1 MKRCGRV
8 KRDFWVM
15 LAILWMCSTSQCAL
29 ETFGSSRENL
39 SAQESTENNDNMEME
54 RSSDQTDSS
63 RNVSEISEELLQ
75 EIELEDVQDM
85 LDELLGED
93 SFSMKEALIRLTKGE
108 QAFSKEA
115 VQEFVYRFLFYR
127 MVQEKELFIKL
138 LLLILFAAV
147 FSSFAEVFENTQIRD
162 VSFFVVYLL
171 VFTLLTD
178 SFSSM
183 SQSMEKT
190 IVWMKDFMKGLA
202 PAFYMT
208 VCASTGAASA
218 AVFYEGILILVWLIQ
233 WLLVTVILPASSLY
247 VLLLLVNSLS
257 KEEMLGKM
265 AEFLNTVISWSLK
278 TLLAAVVGL
287 QIIRNLVAPVMD
299 SLKRGVLG
307 KAAGALPGV
316 GNAVNMVTE
325 LVVTSAVLIR
335 NCLGVV
341 ILVVFVLAGA
351 GPMLHYGILSLF
363 YRLLAAVSQP
373 ISDKRMVSALS
384 AMGEGCTLLLRIL
397 FTAEVLCMLAFL
409 VLMAGIQN

>member
-1 MKRCGRV
+1 MKRRGGCAV
-8 KRDFWVM
+8 LVTM
-15 LAILWMCSTSQCAL
+15 VCLAMILGVYGT
-29 ETFGSSRENL
+29 EVYGSSTGNQSQKEITENQ
-39 SAQESTENNDNMEME
+39 SDETAGSDKSDPSSTEIAQE
-54 RSSDQTDSS
+54 
-63 RNVSEISEELLQ
+63 LLS
-75 EIELEDVQDM
+75 EIELTDVQNM

-115 VQEFVYRFLFYR
+115 VQEVVYRFFFYR
-127 MVQEKELFIKL
+127 LDQEKGLFAKL

-147 FSSFAEVFENTQIRD
+147 FSSFADVFENEQIGNI
-162 VSFFVVYLL
+162 SFFVVYLL

-178 SFSSM
+178 SFSGM
-183 SQSMEKT
+183 SQSLEKT
-190 IVWMKDFMKGLA
+190 IGWMAEVMKGLA

-208 VCASTGAASA
+208 VCASSGAASA
-218 AVFYEGILILVWLIQ
+218 AVFYEGVLILVWLIQ

-247 VLLLLVNSLS
+247 VLLQLVNSLS

-265 AEFLNTVISWSLK
+265 AEFLNTAISWGLK

-299 SLKRGVLG
+299 NLKRGLLG
-307 KAAGALPGV
+307 RAAGALPGV

-351 GPMLHYGILSLF
+351 GPMLHYGILSLL
-363 YRLLAAVSQP
+363 YRFLAAVSQP

-384 AMGEGCTLLLRIL
+384 TMGEGCALLLRIL

-409 VLMAGIQN
+409 VLMAGIQS

>member
-1 MKRCGRV
+1 MRGKNWLAVLVRV
-8 KRDFWVM
+8 VC
-15 LAILWMCSTSQCAL
+15 LVILMVACVT
-29 ETFGSSRENL
+29 EVYGSSTGIQSQTPKKSQSDDISDSNQNDTDI
-39 SAQESTENNDNMEME
+39 AQE
-54 RSSDQTDSS
+54 
-63 RNVSEISEELLQ
+63 LLN
-75 EIELEDVQDM
+75 EIELTDVQNM

-93 SFSMKEALIRLTKGE
+93 SFSMKDALIKLTKGE

-115 VQEFVYRFLFYR
+115 VQGVVYRFFFYR
-127 MVQEKELFIKL
+127 LEQERGLLVKL
-138 LLLILFAAV
+138 LLLVLFAAV
-147 FSSFAEVFENTQIRD
+147 FSSFADVFENEQVGNI
-162 VSFFVVYLL
+162 SFFVVYLL

-178 SFSSM
+178 SFSEM
-183 SQSMEKT
+183 SLSLEKT
-190 IVWMKDFMKGLA
+190 IDWMTEVMKGLA

-208 VCASTGAASA
+208 VCASSGAASA
-218 AVFYEGILILVWLIQ
+218 AVFYEGVLILVWLIQ
-233 WLLVTVILPASSLY
+233 WLLATVILPAS
-247 VLLLLVNSLS
+247 SLS

-265 AEFLNTVISWSLK
+265 AEFLNTAISWSLK

-299 SLKRGVLG
+299 NLKRGLLG
-307 KAAGALPGV
+307 RAAGALPGV

-351 GPMLHYGILSLF
+351 GPMLHYGVLSLL
-363 YRLLAAVSQP
+363 YRFLSAVSQP

-384 AMGEGCTLLLRIL
+384 AMGEGCTLLLRIV

-409 VLMAGIQN
+409 VLMAGIQS